1 MDFKVTYRAP
11 DGALRIVCI
20 EATSRST
27 CMAECRRRGITPAK
41 IVQGGGRH
49 SEGGVRRA
57 GTRALSAPVASVAF
71 LVVALLA
78 IGIWWWLA
86 PHDTRHADPGPPEIP
101 SDGIQAETSQRV
113 AKPAPHG
120 SRVPTPAHATSATIY
135 TPDPQSADIP
145 SPADIPPAGDSTAE
159 ALQQEQEEESK
170 PNPHPRT
177 AAETFL
183 VMITPREPGERMPP
197 APIPPDMDEEEV
209 DKALSNAVKANASD
223 DERSIQ
229 AKLTLL
235 EQKEEFRKLRE
246 QGMTF
251 SEYLRRLEE
260 KFHGQAKL
268 LDDARNL
275 NDELYN
281 DRTISDEDYLAN
293 KQKINDVLRKEGL
306 PPLEEDKENEK
317 EQ

>member
-11 DGALRIVCI
+11 DGALRVVCI
-20 EATSRST
+20 EAVSRSA

-41 IVQGGGRH
+41 IAQGGGRR
-49 SEGGVRRA
+49 SEGGARRVGA
-57 GTRALSAPVASVAF
+57 RAISAPAASVAF
-71 LVVALLA
+71 LVAALLA
-78 IGIWWWLA
+78 VGIWWWLA
-86 PHDTRHADPGPPEIP
+86 PRDTGHADPSPPETTRGGVP
-101 SDGIQAETSQRV
+101 AEASRRA
-113 AKPAPHG
+113 AKPATQG
-120 SRVPTPAHATSATIY
+120 SRVPAPAHVASATVS
-135 TPDPQSADIP
+135 TQGPQSAGRP
-145 SPADIPPAGDSTAE
+145 SPAAIPLAGDPPAE
-159 ALQQEQEEESK
+159 EPQQEEENK
-170 PNPHPRT
+170 PKPHPRT

-197 APIPPDMDEEEV
+197 APIPPDMDEDEV

-268 LDDARNL
+268 LDDARAL

-293 KQKINDVLRKEGL
+293 KQKINEVLRNEGL
-306 PPLEEDKENEK
+306 PPLEEDKGKEK